1 MEWVKKMEVLELK
14 PIKDKKIS
22 LYLIEK
28 DKKELSDAEHENL
41 LVLLRKQ
48 KFNFATIDLS
58 DDDLK
63 KIYLTPLAQFFDN
76 FGIPYYYVNIP
87 DYAKIYLLNEISE
100 KKEQIEEL
108 QGEYEKLCSDPA
120 EKESLKAQNL
130 NSWIHLLKSEVE
142 DKENHLDLKL
152 TPLWIIKKV
161 LDIIKMIN
169 DDEISIIHFTRKEL
183 FSELKKL
190 FESQNIKVIN
200 LETNK
205 IMKKNSILI
214 LT

>member
-1 MEWVKKMEVLELK
+1 MEVLELK

-28 DKKELSDAEHENL
+28 ENKELSNAEHENL
-41 LVLLRKQ
+41 LALLRKQ
-48 KFNFATIDLS
+48 KFNFTTIDLS

-87 DYAKIYLLNEISE
+87 DYAKMHLLNEISD

-108 QGEYEKLCSDPA
+108 QEEYEKLCSESA
-120 EKESLKAQNL
+120 EKESFKSQNL
-130 NSWIHLLKSEVE
+130 NSWIHLLKSEIE
-142 DKENHLDLKL
+142 DKENHLNLKL
-152 TPLWIIKKV
+152 RPLWIVKKI

-169 DDEISIIHFTRKEL
+169 DDEINIIHFTRKEL

-190 FESQNIKVIN
+190 FEVQNIKVIN
-200 LETNK
+200 FESNK

-214 LT
+214 SI

>member
-1 MEWVKKMEVLELK
+1 MEVLELK

-28 DKKELSDAEHENL
+28 DNKELSDAEHENL
-41 LVLLRKQ
+41 LALLRKQ

-58 DDDLK
+58 NDDLR

-130 NSWIHLLKSEVE
+130 SSWIHLLKSEVK

-169 DDEISIIHFTRKEL
+169 DDEISIIHFTCKEL